1 MDLVAELTTRRVLAI
16 VRADSASQA
25 LTCIRAAVA
34 GGIRAVEVSLTT
46 PDAAEAIDR
55 ARRELDR
62 DILVGAGT
70 VLTAEQA
77 NLVAEAGAEFVVTP
91 AITAGGQYAAEI
103 GLPLLCGAL
112 TPTEIVT
119 AMEIGAAAV
128 KVFPASAHGPGYLRE
143 LRGPFPAVPLVA
155 VGGVDAGLAPE
166 YLRAGAIAV
175 GVGSPL
181 FGDAGRG
188 GDPTPVTG
196 RAQAFV
202 TALAQ
207 S

>member
-25 LTCIRAAVA
+25 LTCVRAAVA

-46 PDAAEAIDR
+46 PDAAEAIAT

-62 DILVGAGT
+62 DVLVGAGT
-70 VLTAEQA
+70 VMTAEQA
-77 NLVAEAGAEFVVTP
+77 NQVAEAGAEFVVTP
-91 AITAGGQYAAEI
+91 ALTAGGQYAAEI
-103 GLPLLCGAL
+103 GMPLLCGAL

-143 LRGPFPAVPLVA
+143 LRGPFPGLPLV
-155 VGGVDAGLAPE
+155 
-166 YLRAGAIAV
+166 AV

-196 RAQAFV
+196 RAQAFM
-202 TALAQ
+202 TALL
-207 S
+207 

>member
-25 LTCIRAAVA
+25 LTCVRAAIA
-34 GGIRAVEVSLTT
+34 GGIGAVEISLTT
-46 PDAAEAIDR
+46 PDAAEAIAK
-55 ARRELDR
+55 ARRELDP
-62 DILVGAGT
+62 DVLVGAGT

-91 AITAGGQYAAEI
+91 ALTAGGQYAAEI
-103 GLPLLCGAL
+103 GMPLLCGAL

-128 KVFPASAHGPGYLRE
+128 KVFPASAHGPDYLRE

-155 VGGVDAGLAPE
+155 VGGVDATLAPR
-166 YLRAGAIAV
+166 YLEAGAIAV

-196 RAQAFV
+196 RAQAL
-202 TALAQ
+202 LAAVG
-207 S
+207 